1 MDVIAQLANLP
12 ELAAEHAD
20 GITTITLNR
29 PEANNALNR
38 ALSESLVTAI
48 NTLAEHA
55 ATRVIIL
62 TGAGQ
67 AFCAGVDLKALTNDP
82 SILTAN
88 GLGTSSPIVAAF
100 SRCAKPI
107 IGAINGAA
115 VTGGFELALACD
127 FLYAA
132 ESARFA
138 DTHARVGILPG
149 WGLSQKLSRIIGIN
163 RAREMSL
170 SGKFIDA
177 QTALNWGLVNAVT
190 PAESLLSTVAL
201 VAKEIANADAP
212 TVQTLKQLINDGWA
226 TSLEDGLVLEE
237 ERSKAHLAKVDFKDM
252 DSRLAT
258 LRERAKRQPG

>member
-38 ALSESLVTAI
+38 ALSESLVTAMHA
-48 NTLAEHA
+48 LADHD
-55 ATRVIIL
+55 ATRVIVL
-62 TGAGQ
+62 TGAGR
-67 AFCAGVDLKALTNDP
+67 AFCAGVDLKALTED
-82 SILTAN
+82 SSMLTVN

-100 SRCAKPI
+100 NRCAKPI

-149 WGLSQKLSRIIGIN
+149 WGLSQKLARIIGIN

-177 QTALNWGLVNAVT
+177 QTALNWGLVNGVVPRDA
-190 PAESLLSTVAL
+190 LQDTVLDIAR
-201 VAKEIANADAP
+201 EITNADTA
-212 TVQTLKQLINDGWA
+212 TVQSLKMLINDGWT
-226 TSLEDGLVLEE
+226 TSLEQGLALEE
-237 ERSKAHLAKVDFKDM
+237 QRSKAHLATVNFADM
-252 DSRLAT
+252 GNRLAA
-258 LRERAKRQPG
+258 LRERARR